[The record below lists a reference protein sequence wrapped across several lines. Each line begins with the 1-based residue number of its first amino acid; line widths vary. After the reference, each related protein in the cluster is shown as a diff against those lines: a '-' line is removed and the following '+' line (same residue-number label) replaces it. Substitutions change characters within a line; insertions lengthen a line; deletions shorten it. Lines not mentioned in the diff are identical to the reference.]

1 VDFKRSA
8 SGYSYR
14 KERSITRDP
23 RRCGDKGT
31 EAAAKALRA
40 VINVPG
46 FDDMVIQF
54 NEINNNDLMTNSLY
68 QLKTD
73 EFSELQK
80 RLEQEEKDKKEETA
94 KKLSR

>member
-1 VDFKRSA
+1 
-8 SGYSYR
+8 
-14 KERSITRDP
+14 
-23 RRCGDKGT
+23 
-31 EAAAKALRA
+31 
-40 VINVPG
+40 
-46 FDDMVIQF
+46 
-54 NEINNNDLMTNSLY
+54 MTNSLY